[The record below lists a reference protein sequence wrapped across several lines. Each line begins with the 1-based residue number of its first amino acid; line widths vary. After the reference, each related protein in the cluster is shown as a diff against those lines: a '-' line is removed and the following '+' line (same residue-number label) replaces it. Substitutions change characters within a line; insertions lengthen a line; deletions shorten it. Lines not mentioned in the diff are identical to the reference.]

1 MITISSA
8 ELDALLAAFIWPFSR
23 ILALIA
29 STPVLGN
36 PSTPRQIKVG
46 LAIML
51 TLVVAPSLGP
61 MPVIDPGSAEGL
73 LILSQQVIIGLA
85 MGFAIRIVFVAI
97 DMAGELIGLQ
107 MGLGFATF
115 FDPQNSGQTPVIAR
129 FIGIIATLAFL
140 ATDGHLQVISQLVQS
155 FSTLPVGPHGIS
167 ASGFQALAQWGRE
180 IFHTGLRLS
189 LPVVAALLIANLAL
203 GILTRAAPQLN
214 IFAVG
219 FPVTLSIGLLMLA
232 VTIPSFLPV
241 FNDLARDGLNMMLS
255 APATLPAPA
264 RPIP

>member
-23 ILALIA
+23 IFALIA
-29 STPVLGN
+29 SAPILGN
-36 PSTPRQIKVG
+36 PSTPRQVRIG
-46 LAIML
+46 LSIML

-61 MPVIDPGSAEGL
+61 MPAINPDSAEGL
-73 LILSQQVIIGLA
+73 LILGQQVIIGLA
-85 MGFAIRIVFVAI
+85 MGFAIRIIFVAI

-129 FIGIIATLAFL
+129 FIGVITTLAFL
-140 ATDGHLQVISQLVQS
+140 STDGHLQIISQLVHS
-155 FSTLPVGPHGIS
+155 FSTLPVGPQGIS
-167 ASGFQALAQWGRE
+167 ASGFNALAHWGRE

-189 LPVVAALLIANLAL
+189 LPVVAALLITNLAL

-219 FPVTLSIGLLMLA
+219 FPVTLSIGLLML
-232 VTIPSFLPV
+232 VITIPSFLPV
-241 FNDLARDGLNMMLS
+241 LNNLTRDGLNMMLPV
-255 APATLPAPA
+255 PASLPDPV